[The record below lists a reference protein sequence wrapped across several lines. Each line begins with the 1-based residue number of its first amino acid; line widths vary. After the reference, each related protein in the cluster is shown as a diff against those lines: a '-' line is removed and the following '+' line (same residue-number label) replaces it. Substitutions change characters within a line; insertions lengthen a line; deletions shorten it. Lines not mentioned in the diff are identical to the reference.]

1 MLNEELKL
9 EIEKLCNTFQEAF
22 ISDAVD
28 MVEHVGYFML
38 IRKLDKEDAVKEK
51 ESLILGIEYK
61 SVFRKKEKYLKIEN
75 RLRWSKLKDSNIDDT
90 YKALSSDINEF
101 INDIS
106 NEQQYSYLKS
116 ISGISI
122 RINKENIGS
131 FTKIINELDSLLNKY
146 ERSQGEIFEY
156 LVTKIQPIKKEG
168 RFVTPRHIVDMI
180 VQLMDPKM
188 EDIIMDPA
196 CGTGG
201 FLVHSIEYI
210 RKKYENEFHK
220 KENKEHFQEKMFSGL
235 DSSSELARISN
246 INMILHRINGTN
258 IKCVNSL
265 SDKNTDREKYT
276 MIMTNM
282 PFNGAL
288 DKDNV
293 AGDVLKVIKDNS
305 KIEGLFTA
313 LGIKMLKL
321 GGRCACIVPDGFVSS
336 TQVFPRV
343 REELVEKHKVE
354 AVISIPAGVFRTKN
368 KSGKESGVKA
378 SIIIFTKTGCGGTD
392 KVWFYDMEA
401 DGYSLDG
408 KRDKVEANDIPDI
421 INRFKNLD
429 KEVERKRTEKS
440 FLVDVYDIRNT
451 VIDDNG
457 KKYYSLS
464 IQDYKIKIY
473 EDIEYEEPK
482 TIIDKIDRL
491 NNEIDIITKDLKY
504 MIGEI

>member
-1 MLNEELKL
+1 MLINEELKL
-9 EIEKLCNTFQEAF
+9 EIEKLCNTFQDAS

-28 MVEHVGYFML
+28 IAEHVGYFML
-38 IRKLDKEDAVKEK
+38 IRKLDKEDAAKEK
-51 ESLILGIEYK
+51 ESLILGIGYK
-61 SVFRKKEKYLKIEN
+61 SIFNKKEKY
-75 RLRWSKLKDSNIDDT
+75 LRWSKLKDSNTDDI

-131 FTKIINELDSLLNKY
+131 FTTIINQIDSLLNKY

-156 LVTKIQPIKKEG
+156 LVTKIQPIKEEG

-180 VQLMDPKM
+180 VQLMDPKI

-201 FLVHSIEYI
+201 FLVHSSEYI

-246 INMILHRINGTN
+246 INMILHRIDGAN

-265 SDKNTDREKYT
+265 SDNNLDREKYT

-288 DKDNV
+288 DKENV

-313 LGIKMLKL
+313 LNINMLKV

-336 TQVFPRV
+336 TKVFPRV
-343 REELVEKHKVE
+343 RKKLVEEHKVE
-354 AVISIPAGVFRTKN
+354 AVISIPAGVFKTKN

-408 KRDKVEANDIPDI
+408 KREKIEENDIPDI

-440 FLVDVYDIRNT
+440 FLVDIRN
-451 VIDDNG
+451 IKDNN
-457 KKYYSLS
+457 KDCNLS
-464 IQDYKIKIY
+464 VQHYRIKPQ
-473 EDIEYEEPK
+473 EEIEYEDPK
-482 TIIDKIDRL
+482 NL
-491 NNEIDIITKDLKY
+491 IDIIDQLEV
-504 MIGEI
+504 EISKGISEIKLLIHNI

>member
-1 MLNEELKL
+1 
-9 EIEKLCNTFQEAF
+9 
-22 ISDAVD
+22 
-28 MVEHVGYFML
+28 
-38 IRKLDKEDAVKEK
+38 
-51 ESLILGIEYK
+51 
-61 SVFRKKEKYLKIEN
+61 
-75 RLRWSKLKDSNIDDT
+75 
-90 YKALSSDINEF
+90 
-101 INDIS
+101 
-106 NEQQYSYLKS
+106 
-116 ISGISI
+116 
-122 RINKENIGS
+122 
-131 FTKIINELDSLLNKY
+131 
-146 ERSQGEIFEY
+146 
-156 LVTKIQPIKKEG
+156 
-168 RFVTPRHIVDMI
+168 
-180 VQLMDPKM
+180 
-188 EDIIMDPA
+188 
-196 CGTGG
+196 
-201 FLVHSIEYI
+201 
-210 RKKYENEFHK
+210 
-220 KENKEHFQEKMFSGL
+220 MFNGL

-246 INMILHRINGTN
+246 INMILHGIDGAN

-293 AGDVLKVIKDNS
+293 AGDVSKVIKGNS

-313 LGIKMLKL
+313 LNINMLKV

-343 REELVEKHKVE
+343 RAELVEKHKVE

-429 KEVERKRTEKS
+429 EEEGRNRTEKS
-440 FLVDVYDIRNT
+440 FLVDIDDIRDT
-451 VIDDNG
+451 VVDDRG
-457 KKYYSLS
+457 KQYYSLAV
-464 IQDYKIKIY
+464 QDYKMKIY
-473 EDIEYEEPK
+473 EDIEYEDPK
-482 TIIDKIDRL
+482 VMINRIDRL
-491 NNEIDIITKDLKY
+491 ETEIYNSIK
-504 MIGEI
+504 EIKTILEEI

>member
-180 VQLMDPKM
+180 V
-188 EDIIMDPA
+188 
-196 CGTGG
+196 
-201 FLVHSIEYI
+201 
-210 RKKYENEFHK
+210 
-220 KENKEHFQEKMFSGL
+220 
-235 DSSSELARISN
+235 
-246 INMILHRINGTN
+246 
-258 IKCVNSL
+258 
-265 SDKNTDREKYT
+265 
-276 MIMTNM
+276 
-282 PFNGAL
+282 
-288 DKDNV
+288 
-293 AGDVLKVIKDNS
+293 
-305 KIEGLFTA
+305 
-313 LGIKMLKL
+313 
-321 GGRCACIVPDGFVSS
+321 
-336 TQVFPRV
+336 
-343 REELVEKHKVE
+343 
-354 AVISIPAGVFRTKN
+354 
-368 KSGKESGVKA
+368 
-378 SIIIFTKTGCGGTD
+378 
-392 KVWFYDMEA
+392 
-401 DGYSLDG
+401 
-408 KRDKVEANDIPDI
+408 
-421 INRFKNLD
+421 
-429 KEVERKRTEKS
+429 
-440 FLVDVYDIRNT
+440 
-451 VIDDNG
+451 
-457 KKYYSLS
+457 
-464 IQDYKIKIY
+464 
-473 EDIEYEEPK
+473 
-482 TIIDKIDRL
+482 
-491 NNEIDIITKDLKY
+491 
-504 MIGEI
+504 